1 MVKKITAI
9 NFIVNV
15 FLFLVMAAIGGIGLL
30 MKYKLVSGEERWE
43 IYGSNPDLY
52 LWGWDRHEWGDIHLI
67 LGYVF
72 FGLLF
77 LHIFL
82 HWSQIKGI
90 YQVMIKARSWQLILV
105 ILFVILSLFMLFFA
119 FITPIDVVPLKAG
132 EGRNQLESGRHDG
145 TDADFVAGRGREVPG
160 SAADEDHLVSGTSGT
175 GGENLEPPPQNQ
187 APREEQGLHEDH
199 EERSLEI
206 YGTHSIGE
214 IAERYNVPAELL
226 KKALGIPVDRP
237 DSERLGRLRRQY
249 GFHMSDVERFIEE
262 YKKNNQ

>member
-43 IYGSNPDLY
+43 IYGSNPDLF
-52 LWGWDRHEWGDIHLI
+52 LWGLDRHQWGDVHLI

-77 LHIFL
+77 LHILL

-90 YQVMIKARSWQLILV
+90 YQVMIKARSWQVILV
-105 ILFVILSLFMLFFA
+105 SLFVIVSLLLLFFA
-119 FITPIDVVPLKAG
+119 FISTIDVVPLKAG
-132 EGRNQLESGRHDG
+132 EGRHQLEAARHEATEDITAARRAGEVSG
-145 TDADFVAGRGREVPG
+145 FAG
-160 SAADEDHLVSGTSGT
+160 DENPLVSETPVT
-175 GGENLEPPPQNQ
+175 GAEAPAPLGRNQSPQ
-187 APREEQGLHEDH
+187 EDSGLHEDH
-199 EERSLEI
+199 EARALEI
-206 YGTHSIGE
+206 YGTHTIGE
-214 IAERYNVPAELL
+214 IADRYGVPAELL

-262 YKKNNQ
+262 YSKNNP

>member
-43 IYGSNPDLY
+43 IYGSNPDLF
-52 LWGWDRHEWGDIHLI
+52 LWGLDRHQWGDVHLI

-90 YQVMIKARSWQLILV
+90 YQVMIKARAWQVILV
-105 ILFVILSLFMLFFA
+105 SLFVIVSLFLLFFA
-119 FITPIDVVPLKAG
+119 FISTIDVVPLKAG
-132 EGRNQLESGRHDG
+132 EGRHQLEAGRYAAAETVTATRPEEELSG
-145 TDADFVAGRGREVPG
+145 VAGADNPLDTESRVTGAESPVPLGRNQFLQ
-160 SAADEDHLVSGTSGT
+160 ED
-175 GGENLEPPPQNQ
+175 P
-187 APREEQGLHEDH
+187 GLHEDH
-199 EERSLEI
+199 EARTLEI
-206 YGTHSIGE
+206 YGTYTIGE
-214 IAERYNVPAELL
+214 IADRYNVPAELI

-237 DSERLGRLRRQY
+237 DNERLGRLRRQY

-262 YKKNNQ
+262 YSKNNP